1 VLEYIIHTLHHL
13 STHEAITRMSPLALA
28 IVLAP
33 SLIRGPDPL
42 DDGELCLEPGKVLPS
57 ALRIAAKTPGGD
69 GEREAERRRGNTLVG
84 VLEMWI
90 REYPAVSKDEPSGD
104 AQPCRCA
111 WTQGGEVVSP
121 AIVQNGQMEKQQE
134 DVTREKGRRRSSVR
148 HELLGRSGSGAA
160 SPGKASRSSGK
171 EGLAQQDG
179 ADDVDEL

>member
-1 VLEYIIHTLHHL
+1 
-13 STHEAITRMSPLALA
+13 
-28 IVLAP
+28 
-33 SLIRGPDPL
+33 
-42 DDGELCLEPGKVLPS
+42 
-57 ALRIAAKTPGGD
+57 
-69 GEREAERRRGNTLVG
+69 
-84 VLEMWI
+84 MWI